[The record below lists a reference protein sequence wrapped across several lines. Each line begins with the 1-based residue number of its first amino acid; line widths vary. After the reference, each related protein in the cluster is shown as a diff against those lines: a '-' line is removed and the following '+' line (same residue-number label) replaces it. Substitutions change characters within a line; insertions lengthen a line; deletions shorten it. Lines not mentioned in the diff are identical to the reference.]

1 MHFDPAVTMRPPP
14 LKHNPYT
21 ALVMPRPIGWVS
33 TIGKDGIVN
42 LAPYSFFNAVA
53 GDPPCVMFCAN
64 GRNRHDGGEKDS
76 LRNVRE
82 VPEFVW
88 NLCTYDLREEMNA
101 TSEHFPHGVDE
112 MAKAGLAPAPSVK
125 IRPPRV
131 ARSKVAL
138 ECVVYRIVDLP
149 PTRDGATNNM
159 VIGRV
164 VCVHIADEAIVDGK
178 IEVLKLKPMA
188 RLGYFDYAVI
198 DDFITLLRPD

>member
-14 LKHNPYT
+14 LQHNPYT

-33 TIGKDGIVN
+33 TMGKDGIVN

-88 NLCTYDLREEMNA
+88 NLCTYDLREQMNA
-101 TSEHFPHGVDE
+101 TSEHFPRGVDE
-112 MAKAGLAPAPSVK
+112 MAKAGLAPAPSIKV
-125 IRPPRV
+125 RPPRV
-131 ARSKVAL
+131 ARAKVAL
-138 ECVVYRIVDLP
+138 ECEVYRIVDLP
-149 PTRDGATNNM
+149 PGKDGITNNM

-164 VCVHIADEAIVDGK
+164 VCVHVADEVISEGK
-178 IEVLKLKPMA
+178 IDVLKLKPMA